1 MILLFT
7 SAREDRPYHMRD
19 LLNVCCA
26 PPGTEIQFGYV
37 KKWVAENLKSGER
50 LTGQDALIIF
60 CERNTDG
67 AKYFN
72 YHPIRLAKI
81 TVAKSESDSLTIILQ
96 LAGLF
101 DYEKYASKIAPRMA
115 EFEQYVLSSD
125 DQPTPSTKTHRAA
138 FVREDKD
145 WDKNDFSGNWLSLV
159 EYVGRLQ
166 GLKSCIFFCELETGL
181 PGSKMPSLY
190 SRKTTES
197 GKLQYSVEAGKSY
210 RATYRLLFGEEAIQ
224 RPLEIVVSDKVA
236 SVGGPFMS
244 QWSSGVEESFVLNF
258 TRSFESEISTLSVKV
273 PPQAAAKIEAP
284 EIQALLKVNVA
295 WYVLPSAIT
304 LMTLGTLLI
313 SWQPGGDANAAPLGS
328 LVWAT
333 KAVGAMALALGS
345 YIGFRKLP
353 FSG

>member
-19 LLNVCCA
+19 LLNVCCG
-26 PPGTEIQFGYV
+26 PTGTEIQFGYV

-50 LTGQDALIIF
+50 LKGQDALIIF
-60 CERNTDG
+60 CERDPGG
-67 AKYFN
+67 AKIFN

-81 TVAKSESDSLTIILQ
+81 TVVNCESDSLTIMLQ

-101 DYEKYASKIAPRMA
+101 DYEKYASKIAQRMA
-115 EFEQYVLSSD
+115 EFEQYVLSSE
-125 DQPTPSTKTHRAA
+125 DQPTPSAKTHHPS

-145 WDKNDFSGNWLSLV
+145 WDKNDFSGKWLPLV
-159 EYVGRLQ
+159 EYVGHLQ
-166 GLKSCIFFCELETGL
+166 GLKSCIFFRELETSL
-181 PGSKMPSLY
+181 PGSKMPPLY
-190 SRKTTES
+190 SRKSTEA

-210 RATYRLLFGEEAIQ
+210 RATYRLLFGEGAIQ

-244 QWSSGVEESFVLNF
+244 QWSSGIEESFVLNF
-258 TRSFESEISTLSVKV
+258 TSSFVSGISTLSVKV
-273 PPQAAAKIEAP
+273 SPQIAGKIEAP
-284 EIQALLKVNVA
+284 EIQALLKVNVP

-304 LMTLGTLLI
+304 LMTLGSLFI
-313 SWQPGGDANAAPLGS
+313 SWQPEQVGNFIL
-328 LVWAT
+328 LT
-333 KAVGAMALALGS
+333 KGAGLFAMALGS

-353 FSG
+353 FQAD